1 VHDTR
6 GSILIV
12 EDDPDVRG
20 ALAAVLESEGYR
32 VLEAGDGRQAL
43 RRLRDSTSICLIL
56 LDLFMPEMNGWEFR
70 AEQMK
75 DPELAAIPVLVI
87 SADSAAAKRAI
98 TPGVVAAMTK
108 PVEFPSL
115 LEVIGQH
122 C

>member
-1 VHDTR
+1 VHVADR
-6 GSILIV
+6 SILIV

-20 ALAAVLESEGYR
+20 ALAAVLESEGYC
-32 VLEAGDGRQAL
+32 VVEAADGREAL
-43 RRLRDSTSICLIL
+43 RRLRDTCSVCLIL

-75 DPELAAIPVLVI
+75 DPDLAAIPVLII

-108 PVEFPSL
+108 PVEFPRL
-115 LEVIGQH
+115 LEVIEQH